1 MQAVTL
7 RFRTDDLVRLGL
19 VPERLFEKFEEV
31 ELLETLR
38 LETGSRL
45 QLLRVRHKGA
55 LRSAAELAQDTGR
68 IQALYGLSQLEV
80 VDIRPRSRDYVV
92 LARQRNPER
101 LRQWLALAGGGIT
114 PVAPFRLTESETV
127 ASFHGEEAA
136 LRRVL
141 RRLDREEFP
150 YQLVRTSAR
159 PLAAEREDGGL
170 TPLQERMLAR
180 AWALGYYAIP
190 RRVTLTRLARST
202 GRSPPALGKLLRR
215 AEGHLV
221 ARWLASQG
229 ATSEAVV
236 EPGPP
241 APAASP
247 TLARLGP
254 P

>member
-7 RFRTDDLVRLGL
+7 RFRTDDLVALGL
-19 VPERLFEKFEEV
+19 VPPRLFERYEEV

-38 LETGSRL
+38 LDTGSRL
-45 QLLRVRHKGA
+45 ELLKVRHRGPLRPASALLRDAR
-55 LRSAAELAQDTGR
+55 R
-68 IQALYGLSQLEV
+68 IRALYGLSQFEV
-80 VDIRPRSRDYVV
+80 VDVRPKSRDYIV

-101 LRQWLALAGGGIT
+101 LREWLALAGGSIT
-114 PVAPFRLTESETV
+114 PVAPFRITEEETV
-127 ASFHGEEAA
+127 ASFHGEERA

-150 YQLVRTSAR
+150 YRLLRASAR
-159 PLAAEREDGGL
+159 PSVVDREDGGL
-170 TPLQERMLAR
+170 TTLQGRMLAR

-202 GRSPPALGKLLRR
+202 GRSPPGLGKLLRR

-229 ATSEAVV
+229 AVADGHASENPRA
-236 EPGPP
+236 GPRE
-241 APAASP
+241 
-247 TLARLGP
+247 T
-254 P
+254 

>member
-7 RFRTDDLVRLGL
+7 RFQTADLVALG
-19 VPERLFEKFEEV
+19 VIPPRLFERFEEV

-38 LETGSRL
+38 LDTGSRL
-45 QLLRVRHKGA
+45 ELLRVRRKGP
-55 LRSAAELAQDTGR
+55 LRSAAELDRDARR
-68 IQALYGLSQLEV
+68 IRALYGLSQFEV
-80 VDIRPRSRDYVV
+80 VDVRPKSRDYIV

-101 LRQWLALAGGGIT
+101 LRRWLALAGGEIT
-114 PVAPFRLTESETV
+114 PVAPFRVSEEETV

-150 YQLVRTSAR
+150 YRLVRTSAR
-159 PLAAEREDGGL
+159 PAVAERDESGL

-190 RRVTLTRLARST
+190 RRVTLTRLARSA
-202 GRSPPALGKLLRR
+202 GRSPPGLGKLLRR

-229 ATSEAVV
+229 ALPDGLAPELERAV
-236 EPGPP
+236 
-241 APAASP
+241 
-247 TLARLGP
+247 ARTI
-254 P
+254 

>member
-7 RFRTDDLVRLGL
+7 RFRTDDLVRLGV
-19 VPERLFEKFEEV
+19 VPAGIFEKFEEV

-45 QLLRVRHKGA
+45 ELLRVRRKGP
-55 LRSAAELAQDTGR
+55 LRSAAELERDARR
-68 IQALYGLSQLEV
+68 IRALYGLSRFEV
-80 VDIRPRSRDYVV
+80 VDVRPRSRDYIV

-101 LRQWLALAGGGIT
+101 LRQWLALAGGRIS
-114 PVAPFRLTESETV
+114 PVAPFRLSEEETV
-127 ASFHGEEAA
+127 ASFHGEEKAV
-136 LRRVL
+136 RKVL

-159 PLAAEREDGGL
+159 PALAEREEGGL
-170 TPLQERMLAR
+170 TLLQGRMLAR

-202 GRSPPALGKLLRR
+202 GRSPPGLGKLLRR

-221 ARWLASQG
+221 ASWLASQG
-229 ATSEAVV
+229 SAAEARGPETGRAAPR
-236 EPGPP
+236 EP
-241 APAASP
+241 
-247 TLARLGP
+247 
-254 P
+254 

>member
-7 RFRTDDLVRLGL
+7 RFRTEDLVRLGL
-19 VPERLFEKFEEV
+19 VPERLFDKFEEI

-38 LETGSRL
+38 LDAGSRL
-45 QLLRVRHKGA
+45 ELVRLRRRGP
-55 LRSAAELAQDTGR
+55 LRSAAEIERDARR
-68 IQALYGLSQLEV
+68 IRTLYGLSRFEV
-80 VDIRPRSRDYVV
+80 VDVRPRTRDYII

-114 PVAPFRLTESETV
+114 PAAPFRLGSEETV

-150 YQLVRTSAR
+150 YRLVRASAR
-159 PLAAEREDGGL
+159 PTVPEREDAGL
-170 TPLQERMLAR
+170 TPLQARTLAR

-190 RRVTLTRLARST
+190 RRTTLGRLARSS
-202 GRSPPALGKLLRR
+202 GRSAVGLGKLLRR

-221 ARWLASQG
+221 ARWLATHGDGPGTAG
-229 ATSEAVV
+229 AE
-236 EPGPP
+236 GDRP
-241 APAASP
+241 AG
-247 TLARLGP
+247 RER
-254 P
+254 

>member
-19 VPERLFEKFEEV
+19 VPPRLFEKYEEV

-38 LETGSRL
+38 LEAGSRL
-45 QLLRVRHKGA
+45 ELLRVRRRGP
-55 LRSAAELAQDTGR
+55 LRPAAEILQDAKR
-68 IQALYGLSQLEV
+68 IRALYGLSEFEV
-80 VDIRPRSRDYVV
+80 VDVRPKSRDYII

-101 LRQWLALAGGGIT
+101 LQQWLALAGGGIT
-114 PVAPFRLTESETV
+114 PVAPFRLSDEETV
-127 ASFHGEEAA
+127 ASFHGEEKA

-141 RRLDREEFP
+141 HRLDQEGFP
-150 YQLVRTSAR
+150 YRLVRASAR
-159 PLAAEREDGGL
+159 PSVAEREDGGL
-170 TPLQERMLAR
+170 TPLQGRMLAR

-221 ARWLASQG
+221 ARWLVSQG
-229 ATSEAVV
+229 TLLDGRSTESPPATSK
-236 EPGPP
+236 
-241 APAASP
+241 S
-247 TLARLGP
+247 
-254 P
+254 

>member
-7 RFRTDDLVRLGL
+7 RFRTEDLVRLG
-19 VPERLFEKFEEV
+19 VIPPRFFERFEEV

-38 LETGSRL
+38 LDAGSRL
-45 QLLRVRHKGA
+45 ELLRVRRRGP
-55 LRSAAELAQDTGR
+55 LRSAVELGR
-68 IQALYGLSQLEV
+68 DARKIRALYGLSRFEV
-80 VDIRPRSRDYVV
+80 VDMRPRSRDYIV

-114 PVAPFRLTESETV
+114 PVAPFRLSEDETV
-127 ASFHGEEAA
+127 ASFHGEETA

-141 RRLDREEFP
+141 RRLDKEEFP
-150 YQLVRTSAR
+150 YRLVRTSAR
-159 PLAAEREDGGL
+159 PAVAERDEGGL
-170 TPLQERMLAR
+170 TPLQGRMLAR

-202 GRSPPALGKLLRR
+202 GRSPPGLGKLLRR

-229 ATSEAVV
+229 APSEGYAPEAEGTPSH
-236 EPGPP
+236 EP
-241 APAASP
+241 
-247 TLARLGP
+247 
-254 P
+254 

>member
-19 VPERLFEKFEEV
+19 VPPRLFEKYEEV

-45 QLLRVRHKGA
+45 ELLRVRHRGP
-55 LRSAAELAQDTGR
+55 LRPATEILQDARR
-68 IQALYGLSQLEV
+68 IRALYGLSEFEV
-80 VDIRPRSRDYVV
+80 VDVRPKSRDYII

-101 LRQWLALAGGGIT
+101 LREWLALAGGGIT
-114 PVAPFRLTESETV
+114 PVAPFRLSEDETV
-127 ASFHGEEAA
+127 ASFHGEERA

-150 YQLVRTSAR
+150 YRLVRASAR
-159 PLAAEREDGGL
+159 PSVTEREDGGL
-170 TPLQERMLAR
+170 TPLQGRMVAR

-221 ARWLASQG
+221 ARWLVAQG
-229 ATSEAVV
+229 AVLEGRPAEGEREPSREA
-236 EPGPP
+236 
-241 APAASP
+241 
-247 TLARLGP
+247 
-254 P
+254 